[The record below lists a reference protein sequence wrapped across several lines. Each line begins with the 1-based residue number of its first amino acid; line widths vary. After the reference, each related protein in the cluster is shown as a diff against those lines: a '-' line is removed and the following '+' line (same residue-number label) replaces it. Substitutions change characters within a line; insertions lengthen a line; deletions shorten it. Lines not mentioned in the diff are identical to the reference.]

1 MKFQFKIGI
10 ALMMLFCIN
19 TAFANYVSPTDS
31 VAPENWF
38 NLDAAKDGVRGVS
51 TEAAYNTLLKGKTS
65 RTVVVAVIDSGI
77 DIEHEDLKDIM
88 WVNPGEIPNNGKDD
102 DGNGY
107 IDDIHGWNFIGGKDG
122 EHVDYDTYEITRLYK
137 MYSDEFDGMSKDDVK
152 GGKAKK
158 RYAEYLRIKDAYDKE
173 SKPAIAQYN
182 QLKMI
187 VDVTIAI
194 KEELGDKE
202 LTAENVAAIETDDE
216 KLKGGVELMGKL
228 LQSYDAKTIE
238 SFEGYLDSY
247 KERVEYGYNTEF
259 NPRTIVGDNYEDS
272 KERYYGNN
280 DVEGPHADHGTHV
293 AGIIGAVRTNDIGMW
308 GVADNVR
315 IMSVRTVPNG
325 DERDKDVAN
334 AIIYAVDNGAS
345 VINMSFGKGY
355 SYDEGAVEKAIKYA
369 RKKDVLLVHAAGN
382 SAENNDVTSN
392 FPNDLLGKREKEAA
406 NWLEIGASNWG
417 KDGNDLATFSNYGK
431 EQVDVFA
438 PGVDLYATVPQ
449 SDYRAMSGTSMASPV
464 VAGVAALLR
473 SYYPALTAE
482 QVKSIIME
490 SAIVVNEEVN
500 MPGSDEMV
508 KLSEISKTGGVIN
521 VVEAVKLAE
530 KTKGKKK
537 VTKP

>member
-19 TAFANYVSPTDS
+19 TAFANYVNPTDS

-38 NLDAAKDGVRGVS
+38 NLDATKDGVRGVS
-51 TEAAYNTLLKGKTS
+51 TEEAYNTLLKGKTS

-77 DIEHEDLKDIM
+77 DVEHEDLKDIM
-88 WVNPGEIPNNGKDD
+88 WINPGEIPNNGKDD

-107 IDDIHGWNFIGGKDG
+107 IDDIHGWNFIGGKNG
-122 EHVDYDTYEITRLYK
+122 EHVDYDTYEVTRLYK
-137 MYSDEFDGMSKDDVK
+137 MYGDEFDGMSKDDVK
-152 GGKAKK
+152 GRKAKK
-158 RYAEYLRIKDAYDKE
+158 RYTEYLRIKDAYEKDA
-173 SKPAIAQYN
+173 KPAIAQYN

-187 VDVTIAI
+187 VGVTTMV
-194 KEELGDKE
+194 KEALGDKE

-216 KLKGGVELMGKL
+216 KLKGAVELMGKL
-228 LQSYDAKTIE
+228 LQNYDAKAIE

-259 NPRTIVGDNYEDS
+259 DPRGIVGDDYDDS

-355 SYDEGAVEKAIKYA
+355 SYDEGIVEKAIKYA

-392 FPNDLLGKREKEAA
+392 FPNDLLGKREKEAS

-417 KDGNDLATFSNYGK
+417 EDGNDLATFSNYGK
-431 EQVDVFA
+431 NQVDVFA

-490 SAIVVNEEVN
+490 SAIIVNEEVN

-530 KTKGKKK
+530 KTKGKNK
-537 VTKP
+537 VEKP

>member
-1 MKFQFKIGI
+1 
-10 ALMMLFCIN
+10 
-19 TAFANYVSPTDS
+19 
-31 VAPENWF
+31 
-38 NLDAAKDGVRGVS
+38 
-51 TEAAYNTLLKGKTS
+51 
-65 RTVVVAVIDSGI
+65 
-77 DIEHEDLKDIM
+77 
-88 WVNPGEIPNNGKDD
+88 
-102 DGNGY
+102 
-107 IDDIHGWNFIGGKDG
+107 
-122 EHVDYDTYEITRLYK
+122 
-137 MYSDEFDGMSKDDVK
+137 
-152 GGKAKK
+152 
-158 RYAEYLRIKDAYDKE
+158 
-173 SKPAIAQYN
+173 
-182 QLKMI
+182 
-187 VDVTIAI
+187 
-194 KEELGDKE
+194 
-202 LTAENVAAIETDDE
+202 
-216 KLKGGVELMGKL
+216 
-228 LQSYDAKTIE
+228 
-238 SFEGYLDSY
+238 
-247 KERVEYGYNTEF
+247 
-259 NPRTIVGDNYEDS
+259 
-272 KERYYGNN
+272 
-280 DVEGPHADHGTHV
+280 
-293 AGIIGAVRTNDIGMW
+293 MW

-355 SYDEGAVEKAIKYA
+355 SYDEGIVEKAIKYA

-392 FPNDLLGKREKEAA
+392 FPNDLLGKREKEAS

-417 KDGNDLATFSNYGK
+417 EDGNDLATFSNYGK
-431 EQVDVFA
+431 DQVDVFA

-490 SAIVVNEEVN
+490 SAIIVNEEVN

-530 KTKGKKK
+530 KTKGKNK
-537 VTKP
+537 VEKP

>member
-19 TAFANYVSPTDS
+19 TAFANYVNPTDS

-38 NLDAAKDGVRGVS
+38 NLDATKDGVRGVS
-51 TEAAYNTLLKGKTS
+51 TEEAYNTLLKGKTS

-77 DIEHEDLKDIM
+77 DVEHEDLKDIM
-88 WVNPGEIPNNGKDD
+88 WINPGEIPNNGKDD

-107 IDDIHGWNFIGGKDG
+107 IDDIHGWNFIGGKNG
-122 EHVDYDTYEITRLYK
+122 EHVDYDTYEVTRLYK
-137 MYSDEFDGMSKDDVK
+137 MYGDEFDGMSKDDVK
-152 GGKAKK
+152 GRKAKK
-158 RYAEYLRIKDAYDKE
+158 RYTEYLRIKDAYEKDA
-173 SKPAIAQYN
+173 KPAIAQYN

-187 VDVTIAI
+187 VGVTTMV
-194 KEELGDKE
+194 KEALGDKE

-216 KLKGGVELMGKL
+216 KLKGAVELMGKL
-228 LQSYDAKTIE
+228 LQNYDAKAIE

-259 NPRTIVGDNYEDS
+259 DPREIVGDDYDDS

-355 SYDEGAVEKAIKYA
+355 SYDEGIVEKAIKYA

-392 FPNDLLGKREKEAA
+392 FPNDLLGKREKEAS

-417 KDGNDLATFSNYGK
+417 EDGNDLATFSNYGK
-431 EQVDVFA
+431 DQVDVFA

-490 SAIVVNEEVN
+490 SAIIVNEEVN

-530 KTKGKKK
+530 KTKGKNK
-537 VTKP
+537 VEKP

>member
-19 TAFANYVSPTDS
+19 TAFANYVNPTDS

-38 NLDAAKDGVRGVS
+38 NLDATKDGVRGVS
-51 TEAAYNTLLKGKTS
+51 TEEAYNTLLKGKTS

-77 DIEHEDLKDIM
+77 DVEHEDLKDIM
-88 WVNPGEIPNNGKDD
+88 WINPGEIPNNGKDD

-107 IDDIHGWNFIGGKDG
+107 IDDIHGWNFIGGKNG
-122 EHVDYDTYEITRLYK
+122 EHVDYDTYEVTRLYK
-137 MYSDEFDGMSKDDVK
+137 MYGDEFDGMSKDDVK
-152 GGKAKK
+152 GRKAKK
-158 RYAEYLRIKDAYDKE
+158 RYTEYLRIKDAYEKDA
-173 SKPAIAQYN
+173 KPAIAQYN

-187 VDVTIAI
+187 VGVTTMV
-194 KEELGDKE
+194 KEALGDKE

-216 KLKGGVELMGKL
+216 KLKGAVELMGKL
-228 LQSYDAKTIE
+228 LQNYDAKAIE

-259 NPRTIVGDNYEDS
+259 DPRGIVGDDYDDS

-355 SYDEGAVEKAIKYA
+355 SYDEGIVEKAIKYA

-392 FPNDLLGKREKEAA
+392 FPNDLLGKREKEAS

-417 KDGNDLATFSNYGK
+417 EDGNDLATFSNYGK
-431 EQVDVFA
+431 DQVDVFA

-490 SAIVVNEEVN
+490 SAIIVNEEVN

-530 KTKGKKK
+530 KTKGKNK
-537 VTKP
+537 VEKP